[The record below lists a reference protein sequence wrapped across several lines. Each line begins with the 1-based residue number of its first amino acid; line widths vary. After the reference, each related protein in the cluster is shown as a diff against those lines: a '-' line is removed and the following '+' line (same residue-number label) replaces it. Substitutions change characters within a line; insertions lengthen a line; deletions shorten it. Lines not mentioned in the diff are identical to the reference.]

1 MEQYILMKK
10 ERIASNHWPCIFFR
24 AHHGPSGVLIM
35 VPWRLGREVG
45 YIEREIKRSCVENMV
60 MLRFAW
66 WGTFFARTIA
76 LKTKATTKH
85 VQTLVKP
92 ITTAWIEFFSTIHRF
107 AESPLL
113 SRFFLSKAISRG
125 GRKWVN
131 CCGTCTP
138 FHEGESGHVSW
149 NTKVILHY

>member
-1 MEQYILMKK
+1 
-10 ERIASNHWPCIFFR
+10 
-24 AHHGPSGVLIM
+24 M
-35 VPWRLGREVG
+35 VRWRLGREVG
-45 YIEREIKRSCVENMV
+45 YIEREIMRSCVENMV
-60 MLRFAW
+60 MIRFAW
-66 WGTFFARTIA
+66 WGTFFARIIA

-107 AESPLL
+107 AESLLL

-149 NTKVILHY
+149 NLKHKSNITLLNQHMYRYVPMSPISWSVPEHHLCVFA